1 MRNDF
6 RRTMLTIFTVLFCT
20 AAHSGCAGDSARA
33 ASALT
38 GGDPQRGP
46 AAIFR
51 YGCGSCH
58 TIKGVSNARGL
69 VGPPLTGLR
78 NRTMVA
84 GMLVNTPGNL
94 SHWIEKP
101 KSVNPHTAMPELGVT
116 SQDATDIA
124 AYLYSIN

>member
-1 MRNDF
+1 MRNK
-6 RRTMLTIFTVLFCT
+6 LL
-20 AAHSGCAGDSARA
+20 AAVILVGTGLQMGCGNDSARA
-33 ASALT
+33 AAALT
-38 GGDPQRGP
+38 GGDPNRGP
-46 AAIFR
+46 AVIFH

-58 TIKGVSNARGL
+58 TIKGIANARGL

-78 NRTMVA
+78 NRTFVA

-94 SHWIEKP
+94 THWIEKP

-116 SQDATDIA
+116 GRDATDIA